1 MWRIEEIKPTKIV
14 PFMRVYQ
21 KVFGGEPYNEK
32 WTFKEILEEKKLI
45 IREAGKLIGFYRDE
59 KLIGFVTYRN
69 MLQNEHLEISYP
81 ETENVG
87 YISDIAVLEEF
98 RNQGIGSM
106 LFETCLKS
114 MKADGFTIA
123 LMRTLKNGSM
133 SYNIAKRHGLKEIL
147 GKEEIVK
154 KERINNDK
162 PQKDIRI
169 FLDVK
174 L

>member
-1 MWRIEEIKPTKIV
+1 
-14 PFMRVYQ
+14 
-21 KVFGGEPYNEK
+21 
-32 WTFKEILEEKKLI
+32 
-45 IREAGKLIGFYRDE
+45 
-59 KLIGFVTYRN
+59 
-69 MLQNEHLEISYP
+69 
-81 ETENVG
+81 
-87 YISDIAVLEEF
+87 
-98 RNQGIGSM
+98 
-106 LFETCLKS
+106 
-114 MKADGFTIA
+114 
-123 LMRTLKNGSM
+123 M